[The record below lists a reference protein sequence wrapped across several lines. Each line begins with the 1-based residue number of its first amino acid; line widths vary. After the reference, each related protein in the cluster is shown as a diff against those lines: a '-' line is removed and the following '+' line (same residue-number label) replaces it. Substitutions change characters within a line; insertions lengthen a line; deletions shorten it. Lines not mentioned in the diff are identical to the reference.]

1 MFNTPALVQAKKLT
15 PQPAAFLN
23 PKAKSYLHI
32 FFPSFSTS
40 EEHRGM
46 KLQFSCN
53 TVFTSFFP
61 YLTDIQ
67 HGWKKKIYNC
77 VFKQHKQYNS
87 ELDYSVF
94 LNCKPLSWLT
104 KFAFVVGISVCLS
117 FQILD

>member
-1 MFNTPALVQAKKLT
+1 MFNTPALVQVKKLT

-46 KLQFSCN
+46 KLQSSCN

-67 HGWKKKIYNC
+67 HGWKKKICNC